1 MNITSDTRKKLLE
14 AIEKEELK
22 KIFYE
27 EINTVW
33 LDEAAKEN
41 YKTLNQTN
49 SVLIKIAA
57 SVFNKKIF
65 DSSWIPSIASIVV
78 SSGSILT
85 DSKEIANILIIY
97 FSKEEIQEFLDEID
111 ESILGNKPKNSYN
124 RSDF

>member
-33 LDEAAKEN
+33 LDEATKEN

>member
-33 LDEAAKEN
+33 LDEATKEN

-111 ESILGNKPKNSYN
+111 E
-124 RSDF
+124 

>member
-1 MNITSDTRKKLLE
+1 MNITSDKRKKLLE

-33 LDEAAKEN
+33 LDEATKEN